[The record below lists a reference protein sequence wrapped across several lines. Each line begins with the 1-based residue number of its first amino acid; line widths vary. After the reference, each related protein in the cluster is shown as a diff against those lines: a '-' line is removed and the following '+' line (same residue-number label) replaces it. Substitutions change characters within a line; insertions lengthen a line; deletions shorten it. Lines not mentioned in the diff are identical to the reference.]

1 MRKTS
6 VILLALI
13 SGCDGGNGSDPMST
27 DDIPREFTS
36 NGERIYLTGFSAS
49 GKPIS
54 ARGGDAAMGMHRQMH
69 GGGCATCHGFEREGR
84 RLMPRF
90 WIKAPAL
97 TSEALFGD
105 DDHKKDSDGHGNH
118 GNYDAVSLRRAITEG
133 VDPAGELLGQ
143 AMPRW
148 SMNESDLND
157 LIAYLQKSPNH

>member
-1 MRKTS
+1 MKRTC
-6 VILLALI
+6 VILLVLL
-13 SGCDGGNGSDPMST
+13 SGCGGGIGSSPLST
-27 DDIPREFTS
+27 NDIPTEFAS
-36 NGERIYLTGFSAS
+36 NGERIYLTGVSAS

-69 GGGCATCHGFEREGR
+69 GYGCATCHGVEREGR

-97 TSEALFGD
+97 TGDALFGD
-105 DDHKKDSDGHGNH
+105 DDHKQDSSGHGDH
-118 GNYDAVSLRRAITEG
+118 GSYDAASLRRAITEG
-133 VDPAGELLGQ
+133 VDPAGEPLDQ

-157 LIAYLQKSPNH
+157 LIAYLQKSHDR

>member
-1 MRKTS
+1 MKRTC
-6 VILLALI
+6 VILLVLL
-13 SGCDGGNGSDPMST
+13 SGCGRGIGSSPLST
-27 DDIPREFTS
+27 NVVPNEFAS
-36 NGERIYLTGFSAS
+36 NGERIYFTGVSIS

-69 GGGCATCHGFEREGR
+69 GSGCATCHGVEREGR

-97 TSEALFGD
+97 TADALFGD
-105 DDHKKDSDGHGNH
+105 DDHKQDSSGHGDH
-118 GNYDAVSLRRAITEG
+118 GNYNAVSLRRAIIEG
-133 VDPAGELLGQ
+133 VDPAGELLDQ

-157 LIAYLQKSPNH
+157 LIAYLEKSHGH

>member
-1 MRKTS
+1 MKRTY
-6 VILLALI
+6 VILLVLL
-13 SGCDGGNGSDPMST
+13 SGCGGDIGSGPLSTNGLPNE
-27 DDIPREFTS
+27 IAS
-36 NGERIYLTGFSAS
+36 NGERIYLTGAS
-49 GKPIS
+49 VSGNPIS

-69 GGGCATCHGFEREGR
+69 GSGCATCHGVEREGR

-97 TSEALFGD
+97 TADALFGD
-105 DDHKKDSDGHGNH
+105 DDHKQDSSGHGDH

-133 VDPAGELLGQ
+133 IDPAGEPLDQ

-157 LIAYLQKSPNH
+157 LIAYLEKAHDH

>member
-6 VILLALI
+6 VILLVLL
-13 SGCDGGNGSDPMST
+13 SGCDGGTGSDPMST
-27 DDIPREFTS
+27 NYIPREFAS
-36 NGERIYLTGFSAS
+36 NGERIYLTGVSAS

-54 ARGGDAAMGMHRQMH
+54 ARGGDATMGMHRQMH
-69 GGGCATCHGFEREGR
+69 GSGCATCHGDDREGR

-97 TSEALFGD
+97 TADALFGD
-105 DDHKKDSDGHGNH
+105 ADHQQESSTHGDH

-133 VDPAGELLGQ
+133 VDPAGELLDQ

-157 LIAYLQKSPNH
+157 LIAYLQKSSDH